1 MCRSF
6 WPTLVSALMIVNG
19 CCESTK
25 KDTVTNDRVFP
36 EGGKFVLGGIIQVKI
51 LGKVFAGCRNSIG
64 KGTEV
69 ETFRFVQGTTWG
81 LVLQGQER

>member
-1 MCRSF
+1 MRRSF

-36 EGGKFVLGGIIQVKI
+36 ERGKFVLGRNYPGKD

-69 ETFRFVQGTTWG
+69 ETFRFVQGSGTSG
-81 LVLQGQER
+81 ARKVK